1 MSPAGHLNLGS
12 SPRASPRN
20 IYSLAWSPHPPTS
33 DSVRRSARITPTR
46 SLFVNNTMD
55 FDTTTPLAF
64 GANTKRKTVRLL
76 HPSQHPPAPA
86 HCTPLCAV
94 SESGCAHMLI
104 VSVAS
109 VQQPNSR
116 KVLKMGGAT
125 NVTKADFD
133 FEDYVLTPLSPFT
146 PYENT
151 ERETARGGQAKLKF
165 TTVSPSPL
173 RRLPTNEAFNMHP
186 TRTAHARWLT
196 SISLL
201 WVL

>member
-1 MSPAGHLNLGS
+1 
-12 SPRASPRN
+12 
-20 IYSLAWSPHPPTS
+20 
-33 DSVRRSARITPTR
+33 
-46 SLFVNNTMD
+46 
-55 FDTTTPLAF
+55 
-64 GANTKRKTVRLL
+64 
-76 HPSQHPPAPA
+76 
-86 HCTPLCAV
+86 
-94 SESGCAHMLI
+94 MLI

-165 TTVSPSPL
+165 TTVSLSPL
-173 RRLPTNEAFNMHP
+173 RRLPTNEALQHAPNSNCTCALADKHLALVGTVGTQEEHGEHQEKEGGGGHWRNLERERKPPWRVQVWQVRFLPKEGKGERANFPLPFLLTVSCFCGPDTHTVPP
-186 TRTAHARWLT
+186 THIAA
-196 SISLL
+196 
-201 WVL
+201 